1 MSTQKWESVTWE
13 WLEREIVDCL
23 LIAGQQQENRRSGSL
38 VRLLARQPEVRASSA
53 ISQRRRTQERANG

>member
-23 LIAGQQQENRRSGSL
+23 LIAGERRGNSESL
-38 VRLLARQPEVRASSA
+38 AGFLARQPKSGPGPA
-53 ISQRRRTQERANG
+53 IPKRKQPQEHSHA